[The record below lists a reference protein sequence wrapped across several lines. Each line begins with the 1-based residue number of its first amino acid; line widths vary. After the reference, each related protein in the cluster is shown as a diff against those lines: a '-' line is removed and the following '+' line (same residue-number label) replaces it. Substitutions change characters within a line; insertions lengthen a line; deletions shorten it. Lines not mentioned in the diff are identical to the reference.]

1 MNVIKKGLTVLL
13 MFLSFLLALLVFLVL
28 FLIMASPGKPEPF
41 LKGDGKPLKGSI
53 SEKVFMN
60 IGGVKQGM
68 FVRSKNTDH
77 PVLLYIHGGP
87 AFPNYFLVDKYKP
100 GLEDY
105 FTVCYWE
112 QRGGGL
118 SFSPEVTVQSM
129 TFAQLATDAIEVTR
143 YLRDRFGKEKI
154 YLLAHSG
161 GTPIALLAAARAP
174 QLFHAYIA
182 MAQISNPIESEKMA
196 YRYMLEEYGN
206 RGDQKTVKALLAYDV
221 LRADAGAVK
230 FFKSALRDRAMHE
243 LGVGTMRG
251 MKSVFWG
258 VFIPV
263 WTCRAYTFREKIA
276 IWKAKISFLPKTGIL
291 DELCALD
298 FSERVPGL
306 EIPVYFMSGK
316 YDLTVNIDLAKAYFK
331 KMRAPLK
338 GFYTFEKSAHS
349 PLFEEPDRF
358 REIVRQDVLP
368 GRIDLADRKI

>member
-1 MNVIKKGLTVLL
+1 MKLIKKGLPVLL
-13 MFLSFLLALLVFLVL
+13 MIFSALLALLVCFFIFLL
-28 FLIMASPGKPEPF
+28 MASPGKPEPF
-41 LKGDGKPLKGSI
+41 LNGDGKPLKGSI
-53 SEKVFMN
+53 SEKVFVN
-60 IGGVKQGM
+60 IGGVTQGM
-68 FVRSKNTDH
+68 FIRSKNTNH
-77 PVLLYIHGGP
+77 PVLLYVHGGP

-118 SFSPEVTVQSM
+118 SFTPQVTVQSM
-129 TFAQLATDAIEVTR
+129 TFAQLAADAIDVAR
-143 YLRDRFGKEKI
+143 YLRNRFGKDKI

-161 GTPIALLAAARAP
+161 GTPIALLAVAGAP

-182 MAQISNPIESEKMA
+182 MAQITDAIESEKMA
-196 YRYMLEEYGN
+196 YRYMLEEYGA
-206 RGDQKTVKALLAYDV
+206 RGDKKAVKELLAYDV
-221 LRADAGAVK
+221 LQADSGAVK

-263 WTCRAYTFREKIA
+263 WKCRAYTLGEKIA

-291 DELCALD
+291 DELCAND
-298 FSERVPGL
+298 FAARVPSL
-306 EIPVYFMSGK
+306 EVPIYFMSGK
-316 YDLTVNIDLAKAYFK
+316 YDLTVNIDLARAYFK

-358 REIVRQDVLP
+358 MEIVRKDVLP
-368 GRIDLADRKI
+368 GRNDLADRKI